1 MSIKLSDNTQISS
14 GTGSFKTI
22 TGNNRS
28 VTREILSDGGNNKYA
43 EKITFD
49 GVNNQKFAIAL
60 GYNPSMCN
68 SSCMDNTN
76 KLICAHLYSQG
87 YSGYYLINLYSN
99 VSSNKKFNNKTIFW
113 RYLND
118 ILSRFVNNLFI
129 FGGTT
134 VYVNKN
140 IIDAFDGCSSLTS
153 IEIPADVTSISDA
166 TFRDCTSL
174 TSVIISNSVKRTEYN
189 AFYNC
194 GALERVYYTGTAEEW
209 SSIIFNSGNDP
220 LTSATVYYLSNQ
232 LTDEQKADGNN
243 YWHYVDG
250 VPTVWTKE
258 TT

>member
-1 MSIKLSDNTQISS
+1 MFQYLSTIIQNTQISS

-22 TGNNRS
+22 AGNNRS

-76 KLICAHLYSQG
+76 KLICAHLYSKG

-129 FGGTT
+129 FWGTT

-140 IIDAFDGCSSLTS
+140 IIDAINNC
-153 IEIPADVTSISDA
+153 
-166 TFRDCTSL
+166 
-174 TSVIISNSVKRTEYN
+174 SNSI
-189 AFYNC
+189 
-194 GALERVYYTGTAEEW
+194 YTIGRNKKGINIMHKHPGRGVTV
-209 SSIIFNSGNDP
+209 
-220 LTSATVYYLSNQ
+220 ATIASFARQKPIKLYLGK
-232 LTDEQKADGNN
+232 LK
-243 YWHYVDG
+243 
-250 VPTVWTKE
+250 
-258 TT
+258 